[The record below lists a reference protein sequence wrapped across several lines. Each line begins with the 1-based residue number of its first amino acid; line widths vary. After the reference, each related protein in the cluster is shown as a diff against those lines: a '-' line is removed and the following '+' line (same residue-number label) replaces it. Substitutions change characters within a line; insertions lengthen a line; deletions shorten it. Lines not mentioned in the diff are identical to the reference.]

1 MKSFEGKFS
10 QYSQWDVAY
19 LENQVLE
26 SLLFAEIEHQYLL
39 LGKKRQ
45 ISNLANRKEITKYY
59 GNSIM
64 RILRKEEWKHCKN
77 YFNYTKF
84 FGNFLD
90 PKCCTLS

>member
-1 MKSFEGKFS
+1 MRSFEEKLS

-26 SLLFAEIEHQYLL
+26 SLLFAKIVHQYLL

-45 ISNLANRKEITKYY
+45 IYILANRKAITKYY

-64 RILRKEEWKHCKN
+64 RILRIEEWKHCKKL
-77 YFNYTKF
+77 F
-84 FGNFLD
+84 
-90 PKCCTLS
+90 